1 MSTCGDL
8 VWDRVRSRA
17 SGFPPEAFVFVQE
30 GLRHTVEQLH
40 GGDAADDDSS
50 RHVSGQQL
58 CMGLRDYA
66 IKQFGLLARTVLNS
80 WNIRRTEDFGR
91 LVFILVES
99 GIMRKSEED
108 SLDDFSGVYD
118 FDETFG
124 PELQP
129 LANG

>member
-1 MSTCGDL
+1 M
-8 VWDRVRSRA
+8 
-17 SGFPPEAFVFVQE
+17 FVQE